1 MNWQYKPLF
10 RGYSFVLF
18 IPLPFVVALLL
29 VVMFI
34 VFFRGG
40 DDVRTNRAFL
50 TLIALCA
57 LQSVLVGLRW
67 GYGVSEA
74 RYVLPVLA
82 ACLPPLVYIA
92 FRGLMRVAAESR
104 IAMLANLALSPLLI
118 VIMEFIWPMAID
130 LALIVIFVGHAIA
143 LLLLGRKGP
152 DGLDEAQF
160 ASVTSAHRALII
172 AAIALCVSALFD
184 LLVFFDFEWAHGQ
197 NVAALVSNANLFG
210 LLLIGL
216 MAALAGK
223 SKAPQTAIEP
233 VAELSASAEPSEQ
246 DRDIV
251 ARVDRLMETQALYRD
266 EDLNLSRLARRLGL
280 PSRQISGAINRS
292 LGVNVSQ
299 YVNQLRIREACRL
312 LEETEQSVTAIMLS
326 SGFQTKSNF
335 NREFRRVTGMS
346 PVDWREREVWKLVS
360 PNKTVTRQMPDDR
373 LKIVGK

>member
-1 MNWQYKPLF
+1 MNWQYKPFF

-233 VAELSASAEPSEQ
+233 VAELPPLAKPSEQ

-266 EDLNLSRLARRLGL
+266 ENLNLSRLARRLGL

-360 PNKTVTRQMPDDR
+360 PNKTATRQMPDDR

>member
-1 MNWQYKPLF
+1 M
-10 RGYSFVLF
+10 LF

-29 VVMFI
+29 AVMFI
-34 VFFRGG
+34 VFFRSG
-40 DDVRTNRAFL
+40 DDVRANRAFL
-50 TLIALCA
+50 ALIALCA
-57 LQSVLVGLRW
+57 VQSVLVGLRW
-67 GYGVSEA
+67 GYGVNA
-74 RYVLPVLA
+74 VRYVLPVLA

-92 FRGLMRVAAESR
+92 FRGLMRVGADSR
-104 IAMLANLALSPLLI
+104 RAMLASLVLSPLLI
-118 VIMEFIWPMAID
+118 VVLEFASPVVID
-130 LALIVIFVGHAIA
+130 LALLVIFVGHAAA

-160 ASVTSAHRALII
+160 ASVASAHRALII
-172 AAIALCVSALFD
+172 AAAALCVSALFD
-184 LLVFFDFEWAHGQ
+184 LLVFLDFEWAHGE
-197 NVAALVSNANLFG
+197 NVAALVSNANLLG

-223 SKAPQTAIEP
+223 SKAPQTA
-233 VAELSASAEPSEQ
+233 AEPAEELPPPSEPSQQ
-246 DRDIV
+246 DREIIASLDC
-251 ARVDRLMETQALYRD
+251 LMAAHALYRD
-266 EDLNLSRLARRLGL
+266 ENLNLTRLARRLGL

-312 LEETEQSVTAIMLS
+312 LEETEQSVTAIMFS

-360 PNKTVTRQMPDDR
+360 PNKTATRPAPDDR
-373 LKIVGK
+373 LKMVGK

>member
-57 LQSVLVGLRW
+57 FQSVLVGLRW

-233 VAELSASAEPSEQ
+233 VAELPPLAEPSEQ

-266 EDLNLSRLARRLGL
+266 ENLNLSRLARRLGL

>member
-1 MNWQYKPLF
+1 M
-10 RGYSFVLF
+10 LF

-34 VFFRGG
+34 VFLRSG

-50 TLIALCA
+50 VAIALCA
-57 LQSVLVGLRW
+57 VQSVLVGLRW
-67 GYGVSEA
+67 GYGISET
-74 RYVLPVLA
+74 RYILPILA

-92 FRGLMRVAAESR
+92 FRGLMGVGAESR
-104 IAMLANLALSPLLI
+104 RAMFASLVLSPLLI
-118 VIMEFIWPMAID
+118 VVLEFAFPTGID

-160 ASVTSAHRALII
+160 ASVASAHRALII

-184 LLVFFDFEWAHGQ
+184 LLVFFDFEWAQGQ
-197 NVAALVSNANLFG
+197 NVAALVSNANLLG

-223 SKAPQTAIEP
+223 SKAPQTAVESI
-233 VAELSASAEPSEQ
+233 AELPPPEPSEQ

-251 ARVDRLMETQALYRD
+251 ARIDQLMETQALYRD
-266 EDLNLSRLARRLGL
+266 ENLNLSRLARRLGL

-360 PNKTVTRQMPDDR
+360 PNKTATRKMPDDR

>member
-104 IAMLANLALSPLLI
+104 IAMLANLVLSPLLI

-223 SKAPQTAIEP
+223 SNAPQTAIEP
-233 VAELSASAEPSEQ
+233 VAELPPLAEPSEQ

-266 EDLNLSRLARRLGL
+266 ENLNLSRLARRLGL

>member
-1 MNWQYKPLF
+1 MNWRYKPLF

-118 VIMEFIWPMAID
+118 VIMEFTWPMAID

-223 SKAPQTAIEP
+223 SKAPQTAVEP
-233 VAELSASAEPSEQ
+233 VAELSPSAEPSEQ
-246 DRDIV
+246 DRDII

-266 EDLNLSRLARRLGL
+266 ENLNLSRLARRLGL

-360 PNKTVTRQMPDDR
+360 PNKTATRQMPDDR

>member
-233 VAELSASAEPSEQ
+233 ASELSPSAEPSEQ
-246 DRDIV
+246 DRDII

-266 EDLNLSRLARRLGL
+266 ENLNLSRLARRLGL

-312 LEETEQSVTAIMLS
+312 LEETEQSVTSIMFS

-346 PVDWREREVWKLVS
+346 PVDWRERQVWKLVS
-360 PNKTVTRQMPDDR
+360 PNKTATRQMPDDR

>member
-1 MNWQYKPLF
+1 M
-10 RGYSFVLF
+10 LF

-34 VFFRGG
+34 VFLRSG

-50 TLIALCA
+50 VAIALCA
-57 LQSVLVGLRW
+57 VQSVLVGLRW
-67 GYGVSEA
+67 GYGISET
-74 RYVLPVLA
+74 RYILPILA

-92 FRGLMRVAAESR
+92 FRGLMGVGVESR
-104 IAMLANLALSPLLI
+104 RAMFASLVLSPLLI
-118 VIMEFIWPMAID
+118 VVLEFAFPTGID

-160 ASVTSAHRALII
+160 ASVASAHRALII

-184 LLVFFDFEWAHGQ
+184 LLVFFDFEWAQGQ
-197 NVAALVSNANLFG
+197 NVAALVSNANLLG

-223 SKAPQTAIEP
+223 SKAPQTAVESI
-233 VAELSASAEPSEQ
+233 AELPPPEPSEQ

-251 ARVDRLMETQALYRD
+251 VRIDRLMETQALYRD
-266 EDLNLSRLARRLGL
+266 ENLNLSRLARRLGL

-360 PNKTVTRQMPDDR
+360 PNKTATRQMPDDR

>member
-40 DDVRTNRAFL
+40 DDVLTNRAFL

-233 VAELSASAEPSEQ
+233 VAELPPLAEPSEQ

-266 EDLNLSRLARRLGL
+266 ENLNLSRLARRLGL

>member
-1 MNWQYKPLF
+1 MNWQYRPLF

-104 IAMLANLALSPLLI
+104 MVMLANLAFSPLLI
-118 VIMEFIWPMAID
+118 VIMEFTWPMAID

-160 ASVTSAHRALII
+160 ASVASAHRALII

-197 NVAALVSNANLFG
+197 NVAVLVSNANLFG

-216 MAALAGK
+216 MAALAGR
-223 SKAPQTAIEP
+223 SKAPQTGTEP
-233 VAELSASAEPSEQ
+233 VVELSASAEPSEQ

-266 EDLNLSRLARRLGL
+266 ENLNLSRLARRLGL
-280 PSRQISGAINRS
+280 PSRQISGAINRL

-360 PNKTVTRQMPDDR
+360 PNKTATRQMPDDR

>member
-1 MNWQYKPLF
+1 MKRQQVVDP
-10 RGYSFVLF
+10 GYLFVLF

-34 VFFRGG
+34 VFFRSG

-50 TLIALCA
+50 ALIALCA
-57 LQSVLVGLRW
+57 AQSVLVGLRW
-67 GYGVSEA
+67 GYGVNA
-74 RYVLPVLA
+74 VRYVLPVLA

-92 FRGLMRVAAESR
+92 FRGLMRVGADSR
-104 IAMLANLALSPLLI
+104 RAMLASLVFSPLLI
-118 VIMEFIWPMAID
+118 VVLEFALPVAID
-130 LALIVIFVGHAIA
+130 LALILIFVGHAAA
-143 LLLLGRKGP
+143 LLLLGGRGP

-160 ASVTSAHRALII
+160 ASVASAHRALII
-172 AAIALCVSALFD
+172 AAMALCVSALFD
-184 LLVFFDFEWAHGQ
+184 LLVFLDFEWAHGE
-197 NVAALVSNANLFG
+197 NVAVLVSNANLFG

-223 SKAPQTAIEP
+223 SKAPQTAAEP
-233 VAELSASAEPSEQ
+233 AEELPPPSEPSEQ

-251 ARVDRLMETQALYRD
+251 ASLDQLMTTQALYRD
-266 EDLNLSRLARRLGL
+266 ENLNLTRLARRLGL

-292 LGVNVSQ
+292 LGINVSQ

-312 LEETEQSVTAIMLS
+312 LEETEQSVTAIMFS

-346 PVDWREREVWKLVS
+346 PVDWRERQVWKLVS
-360 PNKTVTRQMPDDR
+360 SNKTATRRMPDDR
-373 LKIVGK
+373 LKMVGK

>member
-104 IAMLANLALSPLLI
+104 MVMLANLAFSPLLI
-118 VIMEFIWPMAID
+118 VIMEFTWPMAID

-223 SKAPQTAIEP
+223 SKAPQSATEP
-233 VAELSASAEPSEQ
+233 VVELPPSAEPSEQ

-266 EDLNLSRLARRLGL
+266 ENLNLSRLARRLGL

-299 YVNQLRIREACRL
+299 YVNQLRIRQACRL

-360 PNKTVTRQMPDDR
+360 PNKTATRQMPDDR
-373 LKIVGK
+373 LKIIGK

>member
-1 MNWQYKPLF
+1 M
-10 RGYSFVLF
+10 LF

-34 VFFRGG
+34 VFLRSG

-50 TLIALCA
+50 ASIALCA
-57 LQSVLVGLRW
+57 VQSVFVGLRW
-67 GYGVSEA
+67 GYGISEM
-74 RYVLPVLA
+74 RYVLPILA
-82 ACLPPLVYIA
+82 ACLPPLIYIA
-92 FRGLMRVAAESR
+92 FRGLMRAVAESR
-104 IAMLANLALSPLLI
+104 RAMFASLALSPLLI
-118 VIMEFIWPMAID
+118 VVLEFIFPAAID
-130 LALIVIFVGHAIA
+130 LALITIFVGHAVA

-160 ASVTSAHRALII
+160 ASVASAHRALII
-172 AAIALCVSALFD
+172 AAVALCVSALFD
-184 LLVFFDFEWAHGQ
+184 LMVFFDFEWAEGQ

-223 SKAPQTAIEP
+223 SKAPQTAAEP
-233 VAELSASAEPSEQ
+233 VSDLSPTAEPSEQ

-266 EDLNLSRLARRLGL
+266 ENLNLSRLARRLGL
-280 PSRQISGAINRS
+280 PSRQISAAINRS

-326 SGFQTKSNF
+326 AGFQTKSNF

-360 PNKTVTRQMPDDR
+360 PNKTATRQMPDDR
-373 LKIVGK
+373 SKPEETLKIVGK

>member
-1 MNWQYKPLF
+1 MGNISLAK
-10 RGYSFVLF
+10 GISFVLF

-34 VFFRGG
+34 VFLRSG

-50 TLIALCA
+50 ASIALCA
-57 LQSVLVGLRW
+57 VQSVLVGLRW
-67 GYGVSEA
+67 GYGISEM
-74 RYVLPVLA
+74 RYVLPILA

-92 FRGLMRVAAESR
+92 FRGLMGMGVESR
-104 IAMLANLALSPLLI
+104 RAMLASLALSPLLI
-118 VIMEFIWPMAID
+118 VVLEFAFPAAID

-160 ASVTSAHRALII
+160 ASVASAHRALII
-172 AAIALCVSALFD
+172 AAVALCVSALFD
-184 LLVFFDFEWAHGQ
+184 LLVVFDFEWAQGQ
-197 NVAALVSNANLFG
+197 NVAALISNANLLG

-216 MAALAGK
+216 MVTLAGK
-223 SKAPQTAIEP
+223 SKAPETA
-233 VAELSASAEPSEQ
+233 AESVTEVSPPAEPSEQ

-266 EDLNLSRLARRLGL
+266 ENLNLSRLARRLGL
-280 PSRQISGAINRS
+280 PSRQISGAINRL

-326 SGFQTKSNF
+326 AGFQTKSNF

-360 PNKTVTRQMPDDR
+360 PNKTATRQMPDDR

>member
-1 MNWQYKPLF
+1 MKVQLSSL
-10 RGYSFVLF
+10 RDLSSVLF

-40 DDVRTNRAFL
+40 DDVRANRAFL
-50 TLIALCA
+50 ALIALCA
-57 LQSVLVGLRW
+57 VQSVLVGLRW

-92 FRGLMRVAAESR
+92 FRGLMGVAAESR
-104 IAMLANLALSPLLI
+104 RAMLAGLLLSPLFVVFL
-118 VIMEFIWPMAID
+118 EFVFPVAID
-130 LALIVIFVGHAIA
+130 FALIVIFVGHAVA
-143 LLLLGRKGP
+143 LLFLAGKGP

-160 ASVTSAHRALII
+160 ASVASAHKALII
-172 AAIALCVSALFD
+172 AAVALCVSALFD
-184 LLVFFDFEWAHGQ
+184 LLVFFDFEWAHGE
-197 NVAALVSNANLFG
+197 NVAALVSNANLLG

-223 SKAPQTAIEP
+223 SKAPQMAAEP
-233 VAELSASAEPSEQ
+233 ATELPAPTEPSEQ
-246 DRDIV
+246 DRDV
-251 ARVDRLMETQALYRD
+251 VERLDRLMEAQTLYRD
-266 EDLNLSRLARRLGL
+266 ENLNLSRLARRLGL

-292 LGVNVSQ
+292 LGINVSQ

-312 LEETEQSVTAIMLS
+312 LEETEQSVTTIMLS

-346 PVDWREREVWKLVS
+346 PVEWRERQVWKLVS
-360 PNKTVTRQMPDDR
+360 PNKNGHPANA
-373 LKIVGK
+373 G

>member
-1 MNWQYKPLF
+1 M
-10 RGYSFVLF
+10 LF

-34 VFFRGG
+34 VFLRSG

-50 TLIALCA
+50 ASIALCA
-57 LQSVLVGLRW
+57 VQSVLVGLRW
-67 GYGVSEA
+67 GYGISEM
-74 RYVLPVLA
+74 RYALPILA
-82 ACLPPLVYIA
+82 ACLPPLIYIA
-92 FRGLMRVAAESR
+92 FRGLMGAGVESR
-104 IAMLANLALSPLLI
+104 RVMLASLALSPLLI
-118 VIMEFIWPMAID
+118 VVLEFALPAAID
-130 LALIVIFVGHAIA
+130 LALIVIFVGYAVA

-160 ASVTSAHRALII
+160 ASVASAHRALII
-172 AAIALCVSALFD
+172 AAMALCVSALFD

-197 NVAALVSNANLFG
+197 NVAALVSNANLLG

-216 MAALAGK
+216 MAALAGE
-223 SKAPQTAIEP
+223 SKAPQTAMDP
-233 VAELSASAEPSEQ
+233 VAELPPPEPSEQ
-246 DRDIV
+246 DRDII
-251 ARVDRLMETQALYRD
+251 ARVDRLMAAQALYRD
-266 EDLNLSRLARRLGL
+266 ENLNLSRLAKRLGL

-312 LEETEQSVTAIMLS
+312 LEETDQSVTAIMLS

-360 PNKTVTRQMPDDR
+360 NTKTATRQMPDGR
-373 LKIVGK
+373 LKILK

>member
-223 SKAPQTAIEP
+223 SKAPQTGIEP

-246 DRDIV
+246 DHDIV

-266 EDLNLSRLARRLGL
+266 ENLNLSRLARRLGL

-360 PNKTVTRQMPDDR
+360 PNKTATRQLPDDR

>member
-1 MNWQYKPLF
+1 M
-10 RGYSFVLF
+10 LF

-34 VFFRGG
+34 VFLRSG

-50 TLIALCA
+50 ASIALCA
-57 LQSVLVGLRW
+57 VQSVLVGLRW
-67 GYGVSEA
+67 GYGISEM
-74 RYVLPVLA
+74 RYALPILA
-82 ACLPPLVYIA
+82 ACLPPLIYIA
-92 FRGLMRVAAESR
+92 FRGLMGAGVESR
-104 IAMLANLALSPLLI
+104 RVMLASLALSPLLI
-118 VIMEFIWPMAID
+118 VVLEFALPAAID
-130 LALIVIFVGHAIA
+130 LALIVIFVGYAVA

-160 ASVTSAHRALII
+160 ASVASAHRALII

-197 NVAALVSNANLFG
+197 NVAALVSNANLLG

-216 MAALAGK
+216 MAALAGE
-223 SKAPQTAIEP
+223 SKAPQTAMDP
-233 VAELSASAEPSEQ
+233 VAELPPPEPSEQ
-246 DRDIV
+246 DRDII
-251 ARVDRLMETQALYRD
+251 ARVDRLMAAQALYRD
-266 EDLNLSRLARRLGL
+266 ENLNLSRLARRLGL

-312 LEETEQSVTAIMLS
+312 LEETDQSVTAIMLS

-360 PNKTVTRQMPDDR
+360 NTKTATRQMPDGR
-373 LKIVGK
+373 LKILK

>member
-223 SKAPQTAIEP
+223 SKAPQTGIEP

-266 EDLNLSRLARRLGL
+266 ENLNLSRLARRLGL

>member
-223 SKAPQTAIEP
+223 SKAPQTGIEP
-233 VAELSASAEPSEQ
+233 VAELPPLAEPSEQ

-266 EDLNLSRLARRLGL
+266 ENLNLSRLARRLGL

-335 NREFRRVTGMS
+335 NREFRSGTGMS

>member
-1 MNWQYKPLF
+1 M
-10 RGYSFVLF
+10 LF

-34 VFFRGG
+34 VFLRGG

-57 LQSVLVGLRW
+57 VQSVLVGLRW
-67 GYGVSEA
+67 GYGVSET

-104 IAMLANLALSPLLI
+104 MVMLANLVLSPLLV
-118 VIMEFIWPMAID
+118 VIMEFTLPMAID

-216 MAALAGK
+216 MAALAGR

-246 DRDIV
+246 DWDIV

-266 EDLNLSRLARRLGL
+266 ENLNLSRLARRLGL

-360 PNKTVTRQMPDDR
+360 PNKTATLQMPDDR

>member
-67 GYGVSEA
+67 GYGVSET

-104 IAMLANLALSPLLI
+104 IAMLANLAVSPLLI
-118 VIMEFIWPMAID
+118 VIMELTWPMAID
-130 LALIVIFVGHAIA
+130 LALIVIFVGHAVA

-216 MAALAGK
+216 MAALAGR
-223 SKAPQTAIEP
+223 SKAPLTAIEP

-266 EDLNLSRLARRLGL
+266 ENLNLSRLARRLGL

-312 LEETEQSVTAIMLS
+312 LEETEQSVTTIMLS

>member
-57 LQSVLVGLRW
+57 VQSVLVGLRW

-74 RYVLPVLA
+74 RYVLPILA

-104 IAMLANLALSPLLI
+104 MVMLANLALSPLLI
-118 VIMEFIWPMAID
+118 VIMEFTWPMAID

-246 DRDIV
+246 DRDII

-266 EDLNLSRLARRLGL
+266 ENLNLSRLARRLGL

-360 PNKTVTRQMPDDR
+360 PNKTATRQMPDDR

>member
-197 NVAALVSNANLFG
+197 NVAALISNANLFG

-266 EDLNLSRLARRLGL
+266 ENLNLSRLARRLGL

>member
-1 MNWQYKPLF
+1 M
-10 RGYSFVLF
+10 LF

-34 VFFRGG
+34 VFLRSG

-50 TLIALCA
+50 ASIALCA
-57 LQSVLVGLRW
+57 VQSVLVGLRW
-67 GYGVSEA
+67 GYGISEM
-74 RYVLPVLA
+74 RYALPILA
-82 ACLPPLVYIA
+82 ACLPPLIYIA
-92 FRGLMRVAAESR
+92 FRGLMGAGTESR
-104 IAMLANLALSPLLI
+104 RLMLASLALSPLLI
-118 VIMEFIWPMAID
+118 VVLELTFPAAID
-130 LALIVIFVGHAIA
+130 LALITIFVGHAVA

-160 ASVTSAHRALII
+160 ASVASAHRALII
-172 AAIALCVSALFD
+172 AAVALCVSALVD
-184 LLVFFDFEWAHGQ
+184 LLVFFDFQWARGE

-223 SKAPQTAIEP
+223 SKAPRAAAEP
-233 VAELSASAEPSEQ
+233 VSDLSAPAEPSEQ

-251 ARVDRLMETQALYRD
+251 ARVDRLMEAQALYRD
-266 EDLNLSRLARRLGL
+266 ENLNLSRLARRLGL

-326 SGFQTKSNF
+326 AGFQTKSNF

-360 PNKTVTRQMPDDR
+360 PNKTATRQMPDDR
-373 LKIVGK
+373 LKPEEPLKIVGK

>member
-1 MNWQYKPLF
+1 M
-10 RGYSFVLF
+10 LF

-34 VFFRGG
+34 IFFRGAE
-40 DDVRTNRAFL
+40 DMRTNRAFL
-50 TLIALCA
+50 ALIALCA
-57 LQSVLVGLRW
+57 VQSVLVGLRW

-92 FRGLMRVAAESR
+92 FRGLMGVGVESR
-104 IAMLANLALSPLLI
+104 RAMFASLVLSPLFVVFL
-118 VIMEFIWPMAID
+118 EFVLPVAID
-130 LALIVIFVGHAIA
+130 FALIVIFVGHAIA
-143 LLLLGRKGP
+143 LLLLARKGP

-160 ASVTSAHRALII
+160 ASVASAHKALIV
-172 AAIALCVSALFD
+172 AAVALCVSAFFD
-184 LLVFFDFEWAHGQ
+184 LLVFFDFEWAHGE
-197 NVAALVSNANLFG
+197 NVAALVSNANLLG

-223 SKAPQTAIEP
+223 SKAPQTAAQP
-233 VAELSASAEPSEQ
+233 AAELSLPAPSQQ
-246 DRDIV
+246 DRDV
-251 ARVDRLMETQALYRD
+251 VERLDRLMETHTLYRD
-266 EDLNLSRLARRLGL
+266 ENLNLSRLAKRLGL

-312 LEETEQSVTAIMLS
+312 LEETDQSVTAIMLS

-346 PVDWREREVWKLVS
+346 PMDWREREVWKLVS
-360 PNKTVTRQMPDDR
+360 NTKTATRQMPDGR
-373 LKIVGK
+373 LKILR

>member
-1 MNWQYKPLF
+1 M
-10 RGYSFVLF
+10 LF

-34 VFFRGG
+34 VFLRSG

-50 TLIALCA
+50 ASIALCA
-57 LQSVLVGLRW
+57 VQSVLVGLRW
-67 GYGVSEA
+67 GYGISEM
-74 RYVLPVLA
+74 RYALPILA
-82 ACLPPLVYIA
+82 ACLPPLIYIA
-92 FRGLMRVAAESR
+92 FRGLMGAGVESR
-104 IAMLANLALSPLLI
+104 RVMLASLALSPLLI
-118 VIMEFIWPMAID
+118 VVLEFALPAAID
-130 LALIVIFVGHAIA
+130 LALIVIFVGYAVA

-160 ASVTSAHRALII
+160 ASVASAHRALII

-197 NVAALVSNANLFG
+197 NVAALVSNANLLG

-216 MAALAGK
+216 MAALAGE
-223 SKAPQTAIEP
+223 SKAPQTAMDP
-233 VAELSASAEPSEQ
+233 VAELPPPEPSEQ
-246 DRDIV
+246 DRDII
-251 ARVDRLMETQALYRD
+251 ARVDRLMETHTLYRD
-266 EDLNLSRLARRLGL
+266 ENLNLSRLAKRLGL

-312 LEETEQSVTAIMLS
+312 LEETDQSVTAIMLS

-360 PNKTVTRQMPDDR
+360 NTKTATRQMPDGR
-373 LKIVGK
+373 LKILK

>member
-1 MNWQYKPLF
+1 MVI
-10 RGYSFVLF
+10 VLF

-29 VVMFI
+29 LVMFI
-34 VFFRGG
+34 VFFRSG
-40 DDVRTNRAFL
+40 DDVRTNRVFL
-50 TLIALCA
+50 ALIALCA
-57 LQSVLVGLRW
+57 VQSVLVGLRW
-67 GYGVSEA
+67 GYGVSLV

-92 FRGLMRVAAESR
+92 FRGLMKLGPESR
-104 IAMLANLALSPLLI
+104 RAMLASLALSPLLI
-118 VIMEFIWPMAID
+118 VLLEFTFPVAID
-130 LALIVIFVGHAIA
+130 LGLIALFVGHATA

-160 ASVTSAHRALII
+160 ASVASAHKALII
-172 AAIALCVSALFD
+172 AAAALCVSAMFD
-184 LLVFFDFEWAHGQ
+184 LLVFLDFEWAHGE

-216 MAALAGK
+216 MAAMAGK
-223 SKAPQTAIEP
+223 SKASQA
-233 VAELSASAEPSEQ
+233 AAEPPAEVPPPSEPSQQ
-246 DRDIV
+246 DREIV
-251 ARVDRLMETQALYRD
+251 AGLDRLMTSQALYRD
-266 EDLNLSRLARRLGL
+266 ENLNLSRLARRLGL

-292 LGVNVSQ
+292 LGINVSQ

-312 LEETEQSVTAIMLS
+312 LEETEQSVTAIMFS

-360 PNKTVTRQMPDDR
+360 PNKTATRQMPDDR

>member
-1 MNWQYKPLF
+1 MKVQLSSL
-10 RGYSFVLF
+10 RDISSVLF

-40 DDVRTNRAFL
+40 DDVRANRAFL
-50 TLIALCA
+50 ALIALCA
-57 LQSVLVGLRW
+57 VQSVLVGLRW

-92 FRGLMRVAAESR
+92 FRGLMGVAAESR
-104 IAMLANLALSPLLI
+104 RTMFAGLLLSPLL
-118 VIMEFIWPMAID
+118 VVFLEFVFPVAID
-130 LALIVIFVGHAIA
+130 FALIVIFVGHAVA
-143 LLLLGRKGP
+143 LLLLAGKGP

-160 ASVTSAHRALII
+160 ASVASAHKALII
-172 AAIALCVSALFD
+172 AAVALCVSALFD
-184 LLVFFDFEWAHGQ
+184 LLVFFDFEWAHGE
-197 NVAALVSNANLFG
+197 NVAALVSNANLLG

-223 SKAPQTAIEP
+223 SRAPQMA
-233 VAELSASAEPSEQ
+233 AEPATELPAPSQQ
-246 DRDIV
+246 DRDV
-251 ARVDRLMETQALYRD
+251 VERLGLLMEAQTLYRD
-266 EDLNLSRLARRLGL
+266 ENLNLSRLARRLGL

-346 PVDWREREVWKLVS
+346 PVEWRERQVWKLVS
-360 PNKTVTRQMPDDR
+360 PNKNGHPANA
-373 LKIVGK
+373 G

>member
-1 MNWQYKPLF
+1 M
-10 RGYSFVLF
+10 LF

-29 VVMFI
+29 IVMFI
-34 VFFRGG
+34 VFLRSG
-40 DDVRTNRAFL
+40 DGVRTNRAFL
-50 TLIALCA
+50 ASIALCA
-57 LQSVLVGLRW
+57 VQSILVGLRW
-67 GYGVSEA
+67 GYGISEI
-74 RYVLPVLA
+74 RYVLPILA

-92 FRGLMRVAAESR
+92 FRGLIGAGAESR
-104 IAMLANLALSPLLI
+104 RTMLASLLVSPLLI
-118 VIMEFIWPMAID
+118 VVLEFTLPAAID
-130 LALIVIFVGHAIA
+130 LALIVLFVGHAVA

-160 ASVTSAHRALII
+160 ANVGSAHRALII

-184 LLVFFDFEWAHGQ
+184 LLVFFDFQWARGE

-223 SKAPQTAIEP
+223 SKAPQATAEP
-233 VAELSASAEPSEQ
+233 VSDLSPSAEPSEQ

-251 ARVDRLMETQALYRD
+251 ARIDRLMEAHALYRD
-266 EDLNLSRLARRLGL
+266 ENLNLSRLARRLGL
-280 PSRQISGAINRS
+280 PSRQISGAINRL
-292 LGVNVSQ
+292 LGINVSQ

-312 LEETEQSVTAIMLS
+312 LEETQQSVTAVMFS

-360 PNKTVTRQMPDDR
+360 SNKTATRQMPDDR
-373 LKIVGK
+373 LKIVSK

>member
-1 MNWQYKPLF
+1 M
-10 RGYSFVLF
+10 LF

-34 VFFRGG
+34 VFLRSG

-50 TLIALCA
+50 ASIALCA
-57 LQSVLVGLRW
+57 VQSVLVGLRW
-67 GYGVSEA
+67 GYGISEM
-74 RYVLPVLA
+74 RYVVPILA

-92 FRGLMRVAAESR
+92 FRGLMGVGAESR
-104 IAMLANLALSPLLI
+104 RAMLASLALSPLLI
-118 VIMEFIWPMAID
+118 VVLEFAFPAAID

-160 ASVTSAHRALII
+160 ASVASAHRALII
-172 AAIALCVSALFD
+172 AAVALCVSALFD
-184 LLVFFDFEWAHGQ
+184 LLVVFDFEWAQGQ
-197 NVAALVSNANLFG
+197 NVAALISNANLLG

-216 MAALAGK
+216 MVTLAGK
-223 SKAPQTAIEP
+223 SKAPETAAEP
-233 VAELSASAEPSEQ
+233 VTEVSPPAEPSEQ

-266 EDLNLSRLARRLGL
+266 ENLNLSRLARRLGL
-280 PSRQISGAINRS
+280 PSRQISGAINRL

-326 SGFQTKSNF
+326 AGFQTKSNF

-360 PNKTVTRQMPDDR
+360 PNKTTTRQMPDDR
-373 LKIVGK
+373 SKPDEPLKIVGK

>member
-143 LLLLGRKGP
+143 LVLLGRKGP

-223 SKAPQTAIEP
+223 SKGPQTGIEP

-266 EDLNLSRLARRLGL
+266 ENLNLSRLARRLGL

>member
-1 MNWQYKPLF
+1 MNWRYKPLF

-34 VFFRGG
+34 VFVRGG

-67 GYGVSEA
+67 GYGVSET

-104 IAMLANLALSPLLI
+104 IAMLANLVLSPLLV
-118 VIMEFIWPMAID
+118 VIMEFTWPMAID

-172 AAIALCVSALFD
+172 AAVALCVSALFD

-266 EDLNLSRLARRLGL
+266 ENLNLSRLARRLGL

-335 NREFRRVTGMS
+335 NREFRRVTGLS

-360 PNKTVTRQMPDDR
+360 PNKTATRQMPDDR